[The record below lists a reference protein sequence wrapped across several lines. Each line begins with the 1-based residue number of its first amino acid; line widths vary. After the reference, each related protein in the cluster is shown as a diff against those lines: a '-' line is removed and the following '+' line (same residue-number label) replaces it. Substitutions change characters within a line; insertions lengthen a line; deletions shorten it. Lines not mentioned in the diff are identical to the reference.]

1 MAPVAGPT
9 KTRSRAQGINTHA
22 DDLLQGTPAAS
33 SLELT
38 SNELWAIE
46 RSLPTAKSQREKKL
60 FELARRLLAL
70 EFLTLQTGRA
80 ALRPSSSPGGNPQLR
95 LFPRK
100 NVRYPSTAS
109 YAHVTR

>member
-1 MAPVAGPT
+1 MASVARPT
-9 KTRSRAQGINTHA
+9 KTRIRSQEINTHA
-22 DDLLQGTPAAS
+22 DDLLQGVPAAS
-33 SLELT
+33 SIELT
-38 SNELWAIE
+38 SDELWAIE

-70 EFLTLQTGRA
+70 GILNSPDRSSRIEA
-80 ALRPSSSPGGNPQLR
+80 SSSPGGNPQLR